1 LHAAETARAAATGLE
16 EPHRSELAEAHAKA
30 REEIARSQVAAQG
43 KSSERTAELGK
54 TLAKRIA
61 DAEERVEQAKREALA
76 EIETVAA
83 DAARDI
89 VRRVAGID
97 VAEKDARAALAGARS

>member
-1 LHAAETARAAATGLE
+1 M
-16 EPHRSELAEAHAKA
+16 
-30 REEIARSQVAAQG
+30 AAQG